1 MPMFQPPITRTL
13 LIKGYQTSIIGIGM
27 SHLHLC
33 CAYYITVIINKDFPV
48 HDTRGVHHKPETT
61 NNDTGMLNRSE
72 YYHVP

>member
-1 MPMFQPPITRTL
+1 
-13 LIKGYQTSIIGIGM
+13 M

-48 HDTRGVHHKPETT
+48 HDTRGVHYKPETT